1 MIKKNIE
8 MQINNISASSSSSSS
23 TSSNQQIVKKPAK
36 HQQQNVSA
44 KVNDYRKN
52 TKPLMEKRRRERINR
67 SLEELKNLILDQTSH
82 NNVSSTPF
90 FFPFFFRVC

>member
-1 MIKKNIE
+1 MIKFNSSTSE
-8 MQINNISASSSSSSS
+8 MQINNTPSS
-23 TSSNQQIVKKPAK
+23 VKKQ
-36 HQQQNVSA
+36 HQHKQSQNVSA

-82 NNVSSTPF
+82 NNVS
-90 FFPFFFRVC
+90 FRFYFSS